1 MKILYISPK
10 IPYPLYDGGKLR
22 AFNQIKH
29 LSKTF
34 EIKSLSFIDSTI
46 ELEKINELKKYCSI
60 ETIKWSKY
68 RALLN
73 CFFGMFLKQ
82 PLRVSLFK
90 NKKFRKKAFKLTKES
105 DFVIIQTLRMTQYC
119 FKPDKTIVDIVDT
132 PSLLTKRI
140 LKQTRL
146 ISRIFWTLEL
156 SNIKRFEK
164 WLCKRVNTI
173 LVSSKDDLKSL
184 GKGILVKHGTSIK
197 NFERIDPPG
206 NNLMFLGN
214 LEYPPNID
222 AVLYFIN
229 QIFPLVK
236 TTIEDAKFYVVGII
250 PKKMKL
256 YSYKKIPKKYKNQ
269 VDKGIIFT
277 NYVKNLEDY
286 FSKCKVFV
294 APLRMGSGLQFKIL
308 DALNYEIPIVTTSIV
323 NQGIE
328 AEENKEILI
337 ANSSEEFAKY
347 VIKLLKSEELRKKL
361 STNGKKFL
369 EKNYTWDNV
378 LKQLDKIL
386 EKRLINH

>member
-46 ELEKINELKKYCSI
+46 ELEKIDELKKYCSV

-73 CFFGMFLKQ
+73 CFFGMFIKK

-132 PSLLTKRI
+132 PSLLTKRT
-140 LKQTRL
+140 LKQTSL

-164 WLCKRVNTI
+164 WLCRIVNTI
-173 LVSSKDDLKSL
+173 LVSSKDDLKAL
-184 GKGILVKHGTSIK
+184 GKGILLKHGTPIK

-206 NNLMFLGN
+206 NNLMILGN
-214 LEYPPNID
+214 L
-222 AVLYFIN
+222 
-229 QIFPLVK
+229 
-236 TTIEDAKFYVVGII
+236 
-250 PKKMKL
+250 
-256 YSYKKIPKKYKNQ
+256 
-269 VDKGIIFT
+269 
-277 NYVKNLEDY
+277 
-286 FSKCKVFV
+286 
-294 APLRMGSGLQFKIL
+294 
-308 DALNYEIPIVTTSIV
+308 
-323 NQGIE
+323 
-328 AEENKEILI
+328 
-337 ANSSEEFAKY
+337 
-347 VIKLLKSEELRKKL
+347 
-361 STNGKKFL
+361 
-369 EKNYTWDNV
+369 
-378 LKQLDKIL
+378 
-386 EKRLINH
+386 